1 VSRWAVVLAGGVGS
15 RFWPLSTPERPKQL
29 LPLVT
34 GKPLLQDAID
44 RLAPIVDPSRTLIL
58 TNASLVKSIRALLPP
73 IPRENII
80 AEPRPAGTAAALTW
94 AARIIQNRDGKDATM
109 ISVHADW
116 SIADDAEFRRVLLE
130 GEETAVKTHSL
141 VTVGVVPTRADQGFG
156 YIQPSNPD
164 KPGGSP
170 VKKFVEKPDKAR
182 AEKLVAEG
190 YLWNSGIF
198 IWTVGDFLAQVK
210 QHARELEN
218 ALAVGDD
225 ADATDFFAAVESPV
239 SIDNSVLERSKD
251 VTVLPG
257 RFGWDDIGTW
267 AALGRV
273 GHKDELGNVTSGSVH
288 MLDCTDNV
296 VQADSGR
303 VAMYGVDNLVVVVH
317 DGLTL
322 VTTREK
328 AADLKRLV
336 ESLPSAEKGRA

>member
-1 VSRWAVVLAGGVGS
+1 MSRWAVVLAGGVGS

-29 LPLVT
+29 LPLAT

-44 RLAPIVDPSRTLIL
+44 RLAPIVDPSHTLIL
-58 TNASLVKSIRALLPP
+58 TNASLVKSIRALLSP

-80 AEPRPAGTAAALTW
+80 AEPRPAGTAAALVW
-94 AARIIQNRDGKDATM
+94 AARIIQLRDGKDATM

-116 SIADDAEFRRVLLE
+116 SIRDDAEFRRVLLE
-130 GEETAVKTHSL
+130 GEETARKTHSL

-170 VKKFVEKPDKAR
+170 VKQFVEKPDKAR
-182 AEKLVAEG
+182 AEKLVSDG

-198 IWTVGDFLAQVK
+198 IWTVGDFLAEVK
-210 QHARELEN
+210 QHARELNN
-218 ALAVGDD
+218 ALSVDED
-225 ADATDFFAAVESPV
+225 ADAAEFFGAIDNPV
-239 SIDNSVLERSKD
+239 SVDNSVLERSKN

-273 GHKDELGNVTSGSVH
+273 RDKDEFGNVTTGTAH
-288 MLDCTDNV
+288 LLDCVDNV
-296 VQADSGR
+296 VYTDSGS

-322 VTTREK
+322 VTTRER

-336 ESLPSAEKGRA
+336 ESLPPREKGRA

>member
-1 VSRWAVVLAGGVGS
+1 MSRWAVVLAGGVGS

-94 AARIIQNRDGKDATM
+94 AARIIQNRDGKDAIM

-210 QHARELEN
+210 QHARELKD

>member
-34 GKPLLQDAID
+34 DKPLLVDAVD
-44 RLAPIVDPSRTLIL
+44 RLAAIVEPARTLVL
-58 TNASLVKSIRALLPP
+58 TNESLVKSIRRLLPA

-94 AARIIQNRDGKDATM
+94 AALVIERRDDKNATM

-116 SIADDAEFRRVLLE
+116 FIGDEAQFREVLLDAEE
-130 GEETAVKTHSL
+130 AAQKTHTL
-141 VTVGVVPTRADQGFG
+141 VTVGIVPTRADQGFG
-156 YIQPSNPD
+156 YIQALNPN
-164 KPGGSP
+164 KKGGSP
-170 VKKFVEKPDKAR
+170 VKRFVEKPDRAR
-182 AEKLVAEG
+182 AEKMRSEG

-198 IWTVGDFLAQVK
+198 VWAVGDFLAQVR
-210 QHARELEN
+210 QHTPELGK
-218 ALAVGDD
+218 ALALDRD
-225 ADATDFFAAVESPV
+225 AEAPEFFASIAKPV
-239 SIDNSVLERSKD
+239 SVDVGVLERSKN
-251 VTVLPG
+251 VTVIPG
-257 RFGWDDIGTW
+257 DFGWDDIGTW
-267 AALGRV
+267 ASLGRV
-273 GHKDELGNVTSGSVH
+273 RDKDEFGNVTIGTVH

-296 VQADSGR
+296 VRTDSGT
-303 VAMYGVDNLVVVVH
+303 VVIYGVDNLVVVVH

-336 ESLPSAEKGRA
+336 ESLPASEQAKA

>member
-1 VSRWAVVLAGGVGS
+1 MSRWAVVLAGGVGS

-210 QHARELEN
+210 QHARELKD

-239 SIDNSVLERSKD
+239 SIDNSVLERSKH